1 MLISELNIGGRISR
15 SENRISIYQTHG
27 EINTS
32 SVFQRETK
40 TSERE
45 VLTEPAHKKQTQQSK
60 QVAHDVHTKSSNEP
74 KNY

>member
-15 SENRISIYQTHG
+15 SENKISIYQTHG

-40 TSERE
+40 TSECE
-45 VLTEPAHKKQTQQSK
+45 VLTEHAHKKADITKQTS
-60 QVAHDVHTKSSNEP
+60 AL
-74 KNY
+74 

>member
-15 SENRISIYQTHG
+15 SENRISIYQTQG

-40 TSERE
+40 TSECE
-45 VLTEPAHKKQTQQSK
+45 VLIEHAHKKANITKQTS
-60 QVAHDVHTKSSNEP
+60 AL
-74 KNY
+74 